1 MRAQGSVSA
10 SRTQI
15 ILATDP
21 VWATLFAGVLG
32 AAEQSLGTL
41 GWAGAG
47 CVLAASAVS
56 KH

>member
-1 MRAQGSVSA
+1 MTA

-21 VWATLFAGVLG
+21 VWATLFAGLLG
-32 AAEQSLGTL
+32 SAEQSLGAL
-41 GWAGAG
+41 GWVGAA
-47 CVLAASAVS
+47 CVLGASAVS